1 MSTEIYAIVFK
12 GDIVDGHDPETVK
25 AQVSK
30 LLKADA
36 KKTAAL
42 FSGKQIVLK
51 KTPDKEQAAKYG
63 RVLKKAGADVKIRII
78 KAEAAKPKPNK
89 AVFQT
94 ADPSAADDTPVTPKA
109 EAAPT
114 AEAQPPSNISG
125 TISRNS
131 PKRIDLC
138 LTIQGM
144 NLRSERQT

>member
-51 KTPDKEQAAKYG
+51 KTADKALAIKYG
-63 RVLKKAGADVKIRII
+63 TALKKVGADVKVKII
-78 KAEAAKPKPNK
+78 KSKTKYETKK
-89 AVFQT
+89 
-94 ADPSAADDTPVTPKA
+94 
-109 EAAPT
+109 
-114 AEAQPPSNISG
+114 
-125 TISRNS
+125 
-131 PKRIDLC
+131 
-138 LTIQGM
+138 
-144 NLRSERQT
+144 